1 MDALHPNHPTN
12 QTLTTSKRR
21 PPVAAEYLDGQSP
34 NERSQEKR
42 LRVLEWV
49 YRWGWSSA
57 DIINIVSGQATK
69 GYATKLVQAGLLRE
83 TLSSSVHLKRF
94 FTLTADGLA
103 EIERHI
109 SQLLPYPEIRPLR
122 VRQELIR
129 HQLIAQR
136 LTLEYMKYGPVADV
150 VTERMYPDLTDKAG
164 VKRPDVVWHCRD
176 GLVMAVEVEL
186 TSKWGRKL
194 DEFILKISDSIH
206 KYSAG
211 YVVFT
216 DSPAIHKR
224 YSAAMAEGAT
234 VSHWEKDHRGYWY
247 VSATQ
252 EIEADF
258 ARRVQV
264 RLVDE
269 HDKVVVRKKSR
280 NE

>member
-1 MDALHPNHPTN
+1 MEALHQNHTSN
-12 QTLTTSKRR
+12 QPLTPSNRR
-21 PPVAAEYLDGQSP
+21 PPVAAKYLDGQSP
-34 NERSQEKR
+34 SERSQEKR
-42 LRVLEWV
+42 LRVLNWV

-109 SQLLPYPEIRPLR
+109 VKLLPYPEIRPLR
-122 VRQELIR
+122 VRQEMIR

-150 VTERMYPDLTDKAG
+150 VTERMYPELADKAG

-176 GLVMAVEVEL
+176 GQAIAVEIEI

-194 DEFILKISDSIH
+194 DEFILKINGSIH

-211 YVVFT
+211 CVVFT

-224 YSAAMAEGAT
+224 YAEAMASGAS
-234 VSHWEKDHRGYWY
+234 VSTWEKDDRGYWRI
-247 VSATQ
+247 AGTQ
-252 EIEADF
+252 EIESAL
-258 ARRVQV
+258 ARLIQV
-264 RLVDE
+264 MLIDE
-269 HDKVVVRKKSR
+269 HDKAVVKKKPRS
-280 NE
+280 E